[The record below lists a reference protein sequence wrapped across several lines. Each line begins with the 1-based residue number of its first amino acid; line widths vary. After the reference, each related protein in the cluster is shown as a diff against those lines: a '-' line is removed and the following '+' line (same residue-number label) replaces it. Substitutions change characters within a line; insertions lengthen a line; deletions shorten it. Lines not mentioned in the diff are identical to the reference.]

1 MTSATLYREGDDL
14 DALLAELDAE
24 YPEQVR
30 VVSITHPRDGGVL
43 GFFAR
48 RRVAVEYTILE
59 QEGPYRS
66 EKLHDLTPAEGNAEF
81 AAMLLAMAQAKS
93 AERATGPTAEME
105 PIAAPRRT
113 REPAIRPVELPELTE
128 LTAPEAPV
136 PAEPTPAPATDPQ
149 RLAALHDMLVG
160 IGVPRR
166 LVPADEPD
174 PITACRRI
182 AHLLPTAPRL
192 TAQSGAVLAL
202 VGPAREVAATAAA
215 LAGALQLSRNRVWTV
230 GVDAGDVPDGA
241 IALDDHWSAATLAD
255 EHRRAGYDTAV
266 LAVAQDCAERVVRAV
281 NPNAVWA
288 VVDATRKT
296 LDVRRALSAIGR
308 VDALAVT
315 GAADTASPA
324 SVLHL
329 GVPVALLD
337 GVPASPQRWAAVLG
351 EALAN
356 LEV

>member
-24 YPEQVR
+24 HPEQVR
-30 VVSITHPRDGGVL
+30 VLSITHPRDGGVL

-48 RRVAVEYTILE
+48 RRVAVEYTIVE
-59 QEGPYRS
+59 QDGRYRS
-66 EKLHDLTPAEGNAEF
+66 AELHDLNPAADNAEF

-93 AERATGPTAEME
+93 AERAVEPAAPAPETALA
-105 PIAAPRRT
+105 PIA
-113 REPAIRPVELPELTE
+113 
-128 LTAPEAPV
+128 
-136 PAEPTPAPATDPQ
+136 DPG

-166 LVPADEPD
+166 LVPVDEPD

-182 AHLLPTAPRL
+182 AHLLPAAPRL

-202 VGPAREVAATAAA
+202 VGSADDVAATAAA
-215 LAGALQLSRNRVWTV
+215 LAGALQLSRNRIWTV
-230 GVDAGDVPDGA
+230 GVPVDAVPHGA
-241 IALDDHWSAATLAD
+241 IALDDHWSAATVAD

-266 LAVAQDCAERVVRAV
+266 LAVATDGADRVLRAV
-281 NPNAVWA
+281 SPNAVWA

-296 LDVRRALSAIGR
+296 IDLRRALSAVGR

-337 GVPASPQRWAAVLG
+337 GVPASPQRWAVVLG
-351 EALAN
+351 EALAG
-356 LEV
+356 LEF